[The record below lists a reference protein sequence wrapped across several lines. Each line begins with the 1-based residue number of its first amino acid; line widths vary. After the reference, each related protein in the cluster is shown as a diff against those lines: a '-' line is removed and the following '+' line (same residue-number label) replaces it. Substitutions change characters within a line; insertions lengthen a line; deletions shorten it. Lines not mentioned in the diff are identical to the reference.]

1 MKLGRCPICHG
12 QIHLEA
18 LVQDEAG
25 RQLMASLVP
34 LTIEHGTALVGYIG
48 LFRSHNRDLANDRAL
63 RLMREVL
70 ELGGAEIAPALA
82 EVVEAMRSKAHQ
94 NPAVWKPL
102 SNHNYLKRVIE
113 GMVGG
118 VAPVAATATQQVQ
131 QATRMTSKTAGG
143 MMALEALKGGH

>member
-1 MKLGRCPICHG
+1 MIPAITAV
-12 QIHLEA
+12 E
-18 LVQDEAG
+18 V
-25 RQLMASLVP
+25 ASS
-34 LTIEHGTALVGYIG
+34 
-48 LFRSHNRDLANDRAL
+48 RSPSPSR
-63 RLMREVL
+63 
-70 ELGGAEIAPALA
+70 PT
-82 EVVEAMRSKAHQ
+82 
-94 NPAVWKPL
+94 VWSAFTTKPL